1 MSTLHAGPDTPNDNV
16 DLNLAEPGINRW
28 LKECCVS
35 PWSTSGSGVGWK
47 AVKVDLLITPR
58 SSRRCYFAVIK
69 TLLWIKKIRNLAAC
83 FCEKQPIFAQCASG
97 NKCMTHLRWAIGVG
111 GRGGGWGSQTVSC
124 QGLERV
130 DGPASVSWFSWG
142 GVRVS
147 QLMELKKMG
156 GCWIS
161 QLA

>member
-58 SSRRCYFAVIK
+58 SSRRWYFAVIK

-111 GRGGGWGSQTVSC
+111 VGVGVEGARQSAVRGLRELMGQHPSADLVEGVF
-124 QGLERV
+124 
-130 DGPASVSWFSWG
+130 ASVSWWS
-142 GVRVS
+142 
-147 QLMELKKMG
+147 
-156 GCWIS
+156 
-161 QLA
+161 